1 MTRQTSRCVG
11 RDHRERASPPA
22 TWVPELV
29 QGLVAEAYVRF
40 KSNTEGELYC
50 LPGVF
55 PGGSGSGGLD
65 TLDTI
70 DFTIGASHVN
80 DGS

>member
-1 MTRQTSRCVG
+1 
-11 RDHRERASPPA
+11 
-22 TWVPELV
+22 V